1 MRLLFDPLVLLL
13 VALLRFVNTRG
24 KDRDSLFTFAHESV
38 HFAPCVEHAIVI
50 KPVHP
55 IVLEQVDIR
64 KKEVS
69 DVQKFDEEV
78 RSEDL
83 KIEENVPPRRKSA

>member
-1 MRLLFDPLVLLL
+1 
-13 VALLRFVNTRG
+13 
-24 KDRDSLFTFAHESV
+24 
-38 HFAPCVEHAIVI
+38 VEHAIVI